1 MCYLKESFESDD
13 KNEEATPI
21 DRMRPARSLLSLSPV
36 PVSRVVFLAVPKAR
50 GLRERIIII
59 ARGGAKFD
67 EFEPEKRRKKSF
79 LPTKRNV
86 KREKR
91 EKKEAKSVSA
101 FYSTV
106 RARVLGSGTVT
117 VGVAGAAAM
126 NLLLW
131 ALHKRFEGFRSLCYI
146 RASSS
151 SSSSKDVEDDA
162 NILLPFLLNLFP
174 SLSFV
179 ENKLNASFTLLCRP
193 ECPPAGFPFAL

>member
-1 MCYLKESFESDD
+1 
-13 KNEEATPI
+13 
-21 DRMRPARSLLSLSPV
+21 MRPARSLLSLSPV

-50 GLRERIIII
+50 GLRERIIS

-67 EFEPEKRRKKSF
+67 EFEPEKRRKKSS
-79 LPTKRNV
+79 LQRNV

-151 SSSSKDVEDDA
+151 SSSSSKDVEDDA

>member
-1 MCYLKESFESDD
+1 M
-13 KNEEATPI
+13 
-21 DRMRPARSLLSLSPV
+21 
-36 PVSRVVFLAVPKAR
+36 
-50 GLRERIIII
+50 RERII

-67 EFEPEKRRKKSF
+67 EFEPEKRRKKSS
-79 LPTKRNV
+79 LQRNV

-91 EKKEAKSVSA
+91 EKKEAKSISA

-162 NILLPFLLNLFP
+162 NILLPFLLILFP

>member
-1 MCYLKESFESDD
+1 MSFESDD

-67 EFEPEKRRKKSF
+67 EFEPEKRREKKSF

-91 EKKEAKSVSA
+91 EKKEAQKSASA

-151 SSSSKDVEDDA
+151 SSSSSKDVEDDA
-162 NILLPFLLNLFP
+162 NILLPFLLILFP